1 MSYPVLG
8 AIPSLYI
15 FELWSVSVSAVD
27 VLADGGISYSAEK
40 AAYCINSGS
49 TPIYRYWQMGLA
61 LFSLILGGNSFLG
74 FSPGKKSHSFES
86 ISGVL
91 RKFWL
96 LVSRFLLNVI
106 PGLIAWEFTDICPSG
121 L

>member
-1 MSYPVLG
+1 
-8 AIPSLYI
+8 
-15 FELWSVSVSAVD
+15 
-27 VLADGGISYSAEK
+27 
-40 AAYCINSGS
+40 
-49 TPIYRYWQMGLA
+49 MGLA
-61 LFSLILGGNSFLG
+61 LFPSSWAAIYLG
-74 FSPGKKSHSFES
+74 FSPGKSHSFES

-96 LVSRFLLNVI
+96 FLVGPLLNVI